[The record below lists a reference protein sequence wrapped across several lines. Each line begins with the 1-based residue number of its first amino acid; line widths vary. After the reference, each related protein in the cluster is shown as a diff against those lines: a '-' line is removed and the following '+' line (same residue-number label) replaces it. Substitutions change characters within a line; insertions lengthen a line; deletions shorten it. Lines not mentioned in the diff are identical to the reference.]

1 MPESSSPFPTAL
13 PSGGE
18 EAGTKCEEENP
29 LPYWATEA
37 IFEPSLLPDAILSFC
52 SGRVT
57 GRNPNSSQRAWAVKL
72 WAVAQN
78 RLVQPPRNPRSPVS
92 RWLSP
97 SPLTSV
103 WGHPDAE
110 HDFKATLGPLMPV
123 MVTPHHT
130 PRRKSQHQP
139 LNLKENLDSF
149 SPLSLL
155 Y

>member
-1 MPESSSPFPTAL
+1 MCLSPVLLSLQHFPVEGRRQGQSMRKRTPFL
-13 PSGGE
+13 TGQPR
-18 EAGTKCEEENP
+18 
-29 LPYWATEA
+29 PY
-37 IFEPSLLPDAILSFC
+37 LSPAYCQMRFCFC

-57 GRNPNSSQRAWAVKL
+57 GRNPNSSRRAWAVKL

-78 RLVQPPRNPRSPVS
+78 RLVQPPRIPRSPVS

-130 PRRKSQHQP
+130 PRRKSQHQFF
-139 LNLKENLDSF
+139 NLEETLDSF